1 MKNLTLALLLISF
14 SYVGS
19 AQQMFL
25 EVGSGST
32 SMKYKNSSGE
42 SLDNLLPTNNN
53 FMQFGYRYSKPDDF
67 LTFTLACS
75 YSGYGAIGSDTLF
88 SNFMEYRL
96 NYGQLHAGADVRV
109 ISLKGFEINIK
120 ANGSLGVMLQGT
132 QTLNNQ
138 VFDLSENDEFDN
150 LLLSFALGISA
161 TRPVSEN
168 ASIFVQFM
176 NSSGAPAG
184 VNQSEAVERWK
195 IYSNNLS
202 FGVLIDLNN

>member
-1 MKNLTLALLLISF
+1 MKNLTLLLLLISY

-25 EVGSGST
+25 EVGSSST
-32 SMKYKNSSGE
+32 SMEYKNSSGE
-42 SLDNLLPTNNN
+42 SLDNLLPTNNS
-53 FMQFGYRYSKPDDF
+53 FMQFGYRYSKPDNF
-67 LTFTLACS
+67 LTFTLAGS
-75 YSGYGAIGSDTLF
+75 YSGYGAIGSDSLY

-96 NYGQLHAGADVRV
+96 NYAQFYAGADVRV

-150 LLLSFALGISA
+150 LLLSLAVGISA
-161 TRPVSEN
+161 TRPISDN
-168 ASIFVQFM
+168 ASIYVQFM
-176 NSSGAPAG
+176 NASGAPAG
-184 VNQSEAVERWK
+184 VNQNEAIERWK
-195 IYSNNLS
+195 LSSNSLS